1 MGTYRILWFT
11 VVCAVTVAGV
21 AAAFLFLAVGI
32 LISFGVGAGVVGSA
46 VSAEVYWHAPGREA
60 TAPPL
65 TYLLRAAVLAALG
78 AIAVAGLLA
87 FIGATALLGVGLLA
101 GCSPVVLRRLP
112 IWAPQPP
119 QPLVVASPVSAPT
132 GTSRPPVVG
141 HSLSDTELCWQWR
154 TSFGVLQ
161 RAVSPSER
169 LAVLETRAALLDEL
183 AHRDP
188 EGFTRWL
195 NSGARAASDP
205 ARYVTGSQS
214 SPQLPQ
220 QRRDSPR

>member
-1 MGTYRILWFT
+1 MGTYRFLWFT

-21 AAAFLFLAVGI
+21 VVASLFLALGV
-32 LISFGVGAGVVGSA
+32 LIIFGVSAGVVGSA
-46 VSAEVYWHAPGREA
+46 VSAEIYWYTHGRET

-65 TYLLRAAVLAALG
+65 TYLLRGAGLAALG

-87 FIGATALLGVGLLA
+87 FTGASALLGVGLLA

-112 IWAPQPP
+112 SRASQPP
-119 QPLVVASPVSAPT
+119 QPRLAA
-132 GTSRPPVVG
+132 PPVPAAPGTPPLPVLG
-141 HSLSDTELCWQWR
+141 HSLSDAELCWQWR
-154 TSFGVLQ
+154 TSLGVLQ
-161 RAVSPSER
+161 RVSPSER
-169 LAVLETRAALLDEL
+169 LAVLQTRAALLDEL
-183 AHRDP
+183 SHRDP

-205 ARYVTGSQS
+205 ARYLTSMPS

-220 QRRDSPR
+220 QRRDPPR

>member
-1 MGTYRILWFT
+1 MGTHRILWFT

-21 AAAFLFLAVGI
+21 AAASLFLALGV

-46 VSAEVYWHAPGREA
+46 VSAEVYWRAPGREA
-60 TAPPL
+60 TVPPL

-101 GCSPVVLRRLP
+101 GCSPVVLRRIPTRAARSPRPAPP
-112 IWAPQPP
+112 I
-119 QPLVVASPVSAPT
+119 PVPT
-132 GTSRPPVVG
+132 GTSRPPVMG

-169 LAVLETRAALLDEL
+169 LAVLQTRAGLLDEL

-205 ARYVTGSQS
+205 ARYLTSMPS
-214 SPQLPQ
+214 SPQLPP
-220 QRRDSPR
+220 QRRDPPR